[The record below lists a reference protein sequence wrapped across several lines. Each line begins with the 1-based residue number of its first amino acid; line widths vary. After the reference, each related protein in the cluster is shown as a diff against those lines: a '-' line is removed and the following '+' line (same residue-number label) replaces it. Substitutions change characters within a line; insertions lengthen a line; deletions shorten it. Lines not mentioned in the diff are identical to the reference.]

1 MGIEIGLGPVC
12 GHKNFRTPCPRR
24 GGCAVRA
31 GLIFRLKLSF
41 ESVNVHCVDRILDNT
56 VNFVNVI
63 FDYTVNIPIKTAE
76 QIEFAEI
83 FERLEKAFNM
93 SKAEVARA
101 LLIERS
107 YVSMLIKGQR
117 TPGSRTL
124 ESMRVLEKKMLAE
137 RTSEMSEKAAEGGSE
152 LNRLFN
158 QLTELERT
166 DRATFTVA
174 RKMIE
179 SLAPVSSKPAS
190 ASSKLLKKAADSVRK
205 PDSK

>member
-1 MGIEIGLGPVC
+1 M
-12 GHKNFRTPCPRR
+12 
-24 GGCAVRA
+24 
-31 GLIFRLKLSF
+31 
-41 ESVNVHCVDRILDNT
+41 NT
-56 VNFVNVI
+56 
-63 FDYTVNIPIKTAE
+63 PIKTAE

-117 TPGSRTL
+117 TPRIRTL
-124 ESMRVLEKKMLAE
+124 ESMRELEKKMLAE
-137 RTSEMSEKAAEGGSE
+137 RTSEMSERAAEDGSV